1 MHKRLIE
8 EGFNRR
14 YVLVPMLLAIAL
26 VVLGFWVTE
35 SRRSQAQDQVEVLR
49 ERQEVMR
56 LLAETVY
63 NALEAESAQRGF
75 LLTGEEQYLDPLES
89 GLAATRARLAEQGA
103 TGMR

>member
-26 VVLGFWVTE
+26 VLLGYGVSE
-35 SRRSQAQDQVEVLR
+35 SRRADTKEQADVLR

-56 LLAETVY
+56 LLTETVY
-63 NALEAESAQRGF
+63 KALEAESAQRGF
-75 LLTGEEQYLDPLES
+75 LLTGEAKYLEPL
-89 GLAATRARLAEQGA
+89 
-103 TGMR
+103 